1 MHLGSAINPG
11 AAQWSPDHQD
21 VDMGTI
27 VQLGHQ
33 LQWRVWCW
41 IYVRSQRQ
49 NLHKCPV
56 NRCPETPLLSR
67 VRDREEPWFVFISA
81 DLEVASAADFK
92 YKQITC
98 TNPDII
104 ILSLFAILPRE
115 YLRTKL
121 QRETT
126 LILILA
132 TGTVFAV
139 YQVTGQQLEHNII
152 MQSPVA
158 SISISHW
165 VGWGR
170 GPGAAGEETQLKYP
184 RDQQGYENT
193 ESSGPHWD
201 LVK

>member
-1 MHLGSAINPG
+1 MPG
-11 AAQWSPDHQD
+11 KQVSGNAAA
-21 VDMGTI
+21 
-27 VQLGHQ
+27 
-33 LQWRVWCW
+33 
-41 IYVRSQRQ
+41 
-49 NLHKCPV
+49 
-56 NRCPETPLLSR
+56 
-67 VRDREEPWFVFISA
+67 RELEMERNHDLYIFISA

-92 YKQITC
+92 YKQITS

-158 SISISHW
+158 SISISH
-165 VGWGR
+165 
-170 GPGAAGEETQLKYP
+170 
-184 RDQQGYENT
+184 
-193 ESSGPHWD
+193 
-201 LVK
+201 